1 MSEIM
6 KLGDIHD
13 MERYLSEDC
22 YCPGEIYD
30 ISGFFYEIFKADDE
44 CVLIAESEGMT
55 AVVATGK
62 HESRPQAIMFW
73 HDDDETPGRIVDAQR
88 VDATENNIGI
98 LRSIVNGEKPDGR
111 NIDEFD
117 PGSTAKSL
125 KEIAR
130 MCDFVIRD

>member
-30 ISGFFYEIFKADDE
+30 ISGFFFQVFKADDE
-44 CVLIAESEGMT
+44 CVLIERNDGMT
-55 AVVATGK
+55 AVVATSK
-62 HESRPQAIMFW
+62 HASRPQAIMFW
-73 HDDDETPGRIVDAQR
+73 HDDDETPGRIVAAQR

-111 NIDEFD
+111 KIDEFD

-125 KEIAR
+125 NELAR
-130 MCDFVIRD
+130 ISNLVIRD